1 MNITNIRNADT
12 KILKQNSIPNPDKQK
27 LQIRI
32 NDNFLKITKD
42 KN

>member
-1 MNITNIRNADT
+1 MNITNIRNANT
-12 KILKQNSIPNPDKQK
+12 KILKQNSIPNPDQRK

-42 KN
+42 R